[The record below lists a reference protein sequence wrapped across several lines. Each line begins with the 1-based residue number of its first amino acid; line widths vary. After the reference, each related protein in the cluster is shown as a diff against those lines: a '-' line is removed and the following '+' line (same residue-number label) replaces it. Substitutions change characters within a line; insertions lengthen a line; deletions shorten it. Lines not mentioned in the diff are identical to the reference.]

1 MIKLFCQFV
10 VIFVIVWLGTIMN
23 QDGKKATGLRD
34 MPKTFNSEVL
44 TESQL
49 HAFYYGDTMA
59 IRMGDKWDSPLKNLF
74 EECIVPLSKNA
85 HLLLGHRGCGK
96 STELCNLKT
105 KFEADGLPVE
115 IIDYVENVDVYDTS
129 CWDVMLLITEGLCK
143 IADRKNVPLSNKT
156 LKAVFDYLTKDVEI
170 TESTQKMATN
180 TIKADVDVGLPFLK
194 HLLNVFAA
202 FKNEMMIN
210 KITHTT
216 MSQKMEKR
224 ASEWIGYINEISD
237 TIASKL
243 SGKQPILIFDNFEK
257 IQPPQ
262 KIFDVLEYSILAGMP
277 FPIIYTFP
285 ISLNY
290 DARYV
295 SIKNFYKPHT
305 LPMIKVCNIDKSENQ
320 EGINVIKS
328 IVELRADFSLFD
340 VDALDL
346 LIKQTGGVLRD
357 LFNCIITASRRASRR
372 GATKIEHE
380 DALRALLGLSSDL
393 ARLIS
398 QSDYHMLAN
407 IYNDQKYRQKIED
420 KEFLLNKMQ
429 AMVILEY
436 NGRRWHYL
444 HPLIAQFLEEQGVV
458 KNSSG

>member
-1 MIKLFCQFV
+1 MS
-10 VIFVIVWLGTIMN
+10 
-23 QDGKKATGLRD
+23 QDGQKATNLRD
-34 MPKTFNSEVL
+34 TLKTFNSEAL
-44 TESQL
+44 TENQL
-49 HAFYYGDTMA
+49 ASFYYGHTMA
-59 IRMGDKWDSPLKNLF
+59 IRMGDEWDSPVRDLF
-74 EECIVPLSKNA
+74 EECTVPLSKNA

-105 KFEADGLPVE
+105 KFETEGLPVE
-115 IIDYVENVDVYDTS
+115 IIDYVENADVYDTS

-143 IADRKNVPLSNKT
+143 IADRKNVTLSDKT

-170 TESTQKMATN
+170 TEGTQKMATHTVN
-180 TIKADVDVGLPFLK
+180 AGVGVGLPFLK
-194 HLLNVFAA
+194 SLLNIFAA

-210 KITHTT
+210 KMTHTT

-224 ASEWIGYINEISD
+224 ASEWIGYIKEISD
-237 TIASKL
+237 TISTKL
-243 SGKQPILIFDNFEK
+243 GGKQPILIFDNFEK

-262 KIFDVLEYSILAGMP
+262 KIFEILGYSILAGMP

-285 ISLNY
+285 LSLNY

-295 SIKNFYKPHT
+295 SIKNFYKSHT

-320 EGINVIKS
+320 EGIAIIKE
-328 IVELRADFSLFD
+328 IVKLRAALSLFD
-340 VDALDL
+340 EAALDL

-357 LFNCIITASRRASRR
+357 LFNCIITASRRANRR
-372 GATKIEHE
+372 AATKIELE
-380 DALRALLGLSSDL
+380 DAIRALSDLSTDL

-398 QSDYHMLAN
+398 QSDYPMLAN
-407 IYNDQKYRQKIED
+407 VYNDQKYRQQIED

-436 NGRRWHYL
+436 NGKRWHYL